1 MFNAIFGNFLFSR
14 SQPTAAEA
22 AATVAEQAEAATQT
36 SDHVTIS
43 TQTTIN
49 NSNNNEHE
57 MAANQEVVKKPVED
71 WVIVDP
77 NDEAERLNASMRS
90 RETGSTQTDEQLVTN
105 ENLVDMQEDR
115 VVVASPFDVKTEA
128 EMKAFLGA
136 NYKKAAAIEED
147 LDIMLRSFFD
157 RNEREGLEEMR
168 HRQQEQEELE
178 EEQCDSNEEEQMEAN
193 PVEQAE
199 ETWLITPLPC
209 LTSITMSQRSIIENG
224 TLENLLIE
232 HPSMSVF
239 MSATSQSSPAL
250 SACEEFENRM
260 DHHKKNKPQGK
271 KGKKSPT
278 KATVNIETVKPTE
291 TQQTPV
297 LKESQPKCV
306 ITKSVAEKRKEA
318 DKSGSDLANT
328 SGGSNESLQLALN
341 NKRKEK
347 KNKKS
352 PKASNNKENLQ
363 VKTLLLNDFKKC
375 GNGVLGRLDCA
386 QSNKNQMKRNN
397 KNATFSKDANKKQRK
412 YHNLQQPSFSYNSS
426 NQQY

>member
-1 MFNAIFGNFLFSR
+1 
-14 SQPTAAEA
+14 
-22 AATVAEQAEAATQT
+22 
-36 SDHVTIS
+36 
-43 TQTTIN
+43 
-49 NSNNNEHE
+49 
-57 MAANQEVVKKPVED
+57 MAVSPCEKKPTED

-77 NDEAERLNASMRS
+77 NDEANAIMRA
-90 RETGSTQTDEQLVTN
+90 RETGSTQTDEQLAAN
-105 ENLVDMQEDR
+105 ENLVDMQEAR
-115 VVVASPFDVKTEA
+115 VASPYDVKTEA
-128 EMKAFLGA
+128 EMKAFL
-136 NYKKAAAIEED
+136 AASQRADEED
-147 LDIMLRSFFD
+147 LDLMLRSFFD

-168 HRQQEQEELE
+168 LRGE
-178 EEQCDSNEEEQMEAN
+178 EEHEQQTVEQMEAN

-239 MSATSQSSPAL
+239 MSATSSSASSPAL
-250 SACEEFENRM
+250 DACEEFETRM

-278 KATVNIETVKPTE
+278 KPAEPKTNVSQSYLYFTSLINDLNLIISNEIISKETESEEKQ
-291 TQQTPV
+291 QQTPV

-328 SGGSNESLQLALN
+328 SGGSNESLQLAFPL
-341 NKRKEK
+341 KRKEK

-352 PKASNNKENLQ
+352 PKASNKDKENLQ

-375 GNGVLGRLDCA
+375 GSGVLGRLDSA

-397 KNATFSKDANKKQRK
+397 KNATFSRDANKKQRK
-412 YHNLQQPSFSYNSS
+412 YHNLQQPSFSYNS